1 MTVPALTGLVLAG
14 GASTRMGRDKATLE
28 VDGVRLVDAA
38 VSVLA
43 TVCERVLVA
52 GGDRVIDGL
61 AVEQIPDAPGEGPLA
76 GIVAGLREARTPLLA
91 VLGVD
96 MPRASGEVLRDL
108 ASRWTSQA
116 GVAPVV
122 DRVLQP
128 LHAVYATDFAENFAV
143 LLAQGERSPRRAL
156 TRLGVLA
163 VEDIATPADFTANL
177 NRPRDLERPSPP
189 RSAAPR

>member
-1 MTVPALTGLVLAG
+1 VTVPALTGLVLAG

-43 TVCERVLVA
+43 AVCDRVLVA
-52 GGDRVIDGL
+52 GGDRVIEGL

-96 MPRASGEVLRDL
+96 MPYASGEVFRAL

-122 DRVLQP
+122 DGVLQP
-128 LHAVYATDFAENFAV
+128 LHAIYAAAFTELFAE

-156 TRLGVLA
+156 TRLGVMA
-163 VEDIATPADFTANL
+163 VDDIAAPAGFTSNL
-177 NRPRDLERPSPP
+177 NRPQDLERRPPP
-189 RSAAPR
+189 RSAAPQ